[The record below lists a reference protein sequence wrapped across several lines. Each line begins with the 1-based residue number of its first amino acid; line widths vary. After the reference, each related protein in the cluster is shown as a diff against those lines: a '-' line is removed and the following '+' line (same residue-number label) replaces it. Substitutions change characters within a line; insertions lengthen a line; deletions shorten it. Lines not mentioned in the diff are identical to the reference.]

1 MFGVIAAVP
10 TAINPEGEPIID
22 TFLSHCSWVLDNG
35 CDGINILGA
44 TGEANSLNSRP
55 RKVVMESASKALDNT
70 KLMVG
75 TATPSLSET
84 VHLTQI
90 ADDFGY
96 KVALVLPPYYYKPI
110 DNRGLFLWYQTLHEK
125 LYNRKIQIYFYNFPQ
140 MTGLTISHDV
150 ITKLHSEW
158 PNRFGGIKDSS
169 GDLDYCRVLSKNL
182 RSFSWWR
189 LCHFHSSFRT

>member
-22 TFLSHCSWVLDNG
+22 TFLSHCSWVLENG
-35 CDGINILGA
+35 CDGINILGS
-44 TGEANSLNSRP
+44 TGEANSLNSHQ

-96 KVALVLPPYYYKPI
+96 KVALVLPPY
-110 DNRGLFLWYQTLHEK
+110 G
-125 LYNRKIQIYFYNFPQ
+125 
-140 MTGLTISHDV
+140 
-150 ITKLHSEW
+150 
-158 PNRFGGIKDSS
+158 SS
-169 GDLDYCRVLSKNL
+169 SL
-182 RSFSWWR
+182 
-189 LCHFHSSFRT
+189 